1 MRRNYCISVILMVLM
16 FVLCTGC
23 GENTN
28 TDGDKREAT
37 DGAVSGTAVTGSAV
51 GETAAAGSTAD
62 EMAPERYFYANS
74 TNLYRDIGF
83 DYDYLV
89 GQGFIQSTR
98 NGEQQEEF
106 PSKDYQ
112 VLLSVTEEGVYYV
125 RINTPVNVQDDVQE
139 LCRIPIEKKPD
150 GTDRLN
156 LSGTEV
162 ILKEESNIQIENVP
176 AYVDDDYI
184 VYVTYEPYI
193 VKYNR
198 KTKEKTEIETDGGN
212 DNTIVSIG
220 SGYLIIA
227 SEYGGYYRLDLDS
240 DKAVRVSGEDMGNT
254 VAPMTSQGDYFFRST
269 RHEDIRVY
277 DGTQDKEA
285 LLLSKKELKEAC
297 DQIPPGK
304 SPYEMKKG
312 KGVSVFVLGMFCY
325 KERLYINCQILWR
338 QNRKVWMRYGT
349 FSLPVPR
356 QMNISGD
363 VVQRGDDEL
372 RYEGEIA
379 DCILE
384 NSITQTYKIKKSDK
398 AEEEGFGD
406 CDKVAWNPGRI
417 LTIQSD
423 KAFLLLNSK
432 GKYVYGRYDLQ
443 TKAFSFVDR
452 EESPEYYSLYYNT
465 REPFGQEEWRLDS
478 SDMGLMPEFLR
489 GK

>member
-51 GETAAAGSTAD
+51 GETAAAGSTVD
-62 EMAPERYFYANS
+62 ETAPERYFYANS

-89 GQGFIQSTR
+89 GQGFIQSAKS
-98 NGEQQEEF
+98 GEKQEDF
-106 PSKDYQ
+106 PIRDYQ
-112 VLLSVTEEGVYYV
+112 VLLSVTEEGVYYA
-125 RINTPVNVQDDVQE
+125 RQNAQE

-184 VYVTYEPYI
+184 VYVPYEPYI

-254 VAPMTSQGDYFFRST
+254 IAPMTFQGDYFFRGT
-269 RHEDIRVY
+269 RKDDVRVY
-277 DGTQDKEA
+277 DGTQNKEA
-285 LLLSKKELKEAC
+285 LLLSKKTLKEAC